1 MPLDIDL
8 ESDSKNPSNFVLN
21 DVFDT
26 MYTNI
31 SLTCLGPK
39 RVFFSRRDKR
49 ELKKASHIT
58 LQMLHFEYTPHI
70 LREKG
75 CFS

>member
-26 MYTNI
+26 NVYKY
-31 SLTCLGPK
+31 LTDVSGAK
-39 RVFFSRRDKR
+39 KGVFF
-49 ELKKASHIT
+49 
-58 LQMLHFEYTPHI
+58 TP
-70 LREKG
+70 
-75 CFS
+75 